1 MMALIMRAR
10 RPLRPKNGM
19 LVELSIKDFAIIEGL
34 KIQFGPGLNIFTG
47 ETGAGK
53 SIIMDAISLI
63 LGDRASNDIIRLG
76 RDEAQVEAL
85 FDIGEPKG
93 LALENVLNEAGIP
106 FSGDLVIKRVVQR
119 AGRNRIYIN
128 GSLATLVTL
137 TEVGRHLIDI
147 YGQSEHQSLTRP
159 EEHVEI
165 LDGFGVLEKLRSH
178 MSVCYK
184 EFSGARKELDAL
196 LQANRD
202 SAGRREFLEFQ
213 MKELS
218 DAAIQP
224 GEEDRLKR
232 EKERLRNSEK
242 IRAVTAQAEEGIYS
256 GTGSVVERLG
266 SMVKALKDVS
276 ALDERL
282 SPTVESL
289 QASLYQIEDGG
300 SFLRDY
306 VGSLEAD
313 PEGLDLLEMRLDT
326 INRLK
331 KKHAAA
337 TIDELIEKTAA
348 IGKELSLVADFDE
361 ASKGLEARLAK
372 AREKALE
379 ASKHLSD
386 ARAAAAKVLE
396 EKMEAELASLGFKG
410 AVFEVSIVTEA
421 GPDSALRVTEKG
433 ADRVNFLI
441 STNPGEGIKPLS
453 RIASGGELSRIML
466 AMKSVAASGR
476 VPSLIFDEID
486 TGVGGAMA
494 QVVGLKLKEVSASHQ
509 VICIT
514 HLPQIAAFA
523 ERHFAVEKKPTEGG
537 RTVTSVSELAGPDDK
552 VEQIS
557 KMLGGLKVTDTTR
570 KHASELVETAGRLAS
585 SIHGR
590 GGGNG
595 RKKQA

>member
-1 MMALIMRAR
+1 MRAR
-10 RPLRPKNGM
+10 RLLRPKNRM

-63 LGDRASNDIIRLG
+63 LGDRASNEIIRLG

-85 FDIGEPKG
+85 FDLGQPKG
-93 LALENVLNEAGIP
+93 LALEAVLNEAGIP

-159 EEHVEI
+159 EEHVEV
-165 LDGFGVLEKLRSH
+165 LDAFGELAKLRSH
-178 MSVCYK
+178 MSVCYR
-184 EFSGARKELDAL
+184 EYSGARKELDG
-196 LQANRD
+196 LQLANRA
-202 SAGRREFLEFQ
+202 SAGRREFLDFQ

-224 GEEDRLKR
+224 GEEERLKK

-242 IRAVTAQAEEGIYS
+242 IRVVASQAEAGIYS
-256 GTGSVVERLG
+256 EAGSVVERLG

-276 ALDERL
+276 ALDDRL
-282 SPTVESL
+282 AATVEAL
-289 QASLYQIEDGG
+289 QASLYQIEDAGA
-300 SFLRDY
+300 FLRDY
-306 VGSLEAD
+306 AGSIEAD
-313 PEGLDLLEMRLDT
+313 PEGLELLEMRLDT

-331 KKHAAA
+331 KKHSAA
-337 TIDELIEKTAA
+337 TVDELLEKMAAIEKD
-348 IGKELSLVADFDE
+348 LSLVAGFDE
-361 ASKGLEARLAK
+361 ALKGIEARLVS

-379 ASKHLSD
+379 AAKHLSD
-386 ARAAAAKVLE
+386 ARGAAAKILE
-396 EKMEAELASLGFKG
+396 GKMEAELASLGFKG
-410 AVFEVSIVTEA
+410 AVFEVSIATETGTDPA
-421 GPDSALRVTEKG
+421 PRITERG
-433 ADRVNFLI
+433 ADRVNFFI
-441 STNPGEGIKPLS
+441 STNPGEGIKPLA

-494 QVVGLKLKEVSASHQ
+494 QVVGVKLKEVSAGHQ

-523 ERHFAVEKKPTEGG
+523 ERHFAVEKKPTADG
-537 RTVTSVSELAGPDDK
+537 RTVTGVAELVAEGDK
-552 VEQIS
+552 IEQIS

-570 KHASELVETAGRLAS
+570 KHALELVETARRLAS
-585 SIHGR
+585 TKNGR
-590 GGGNG
+590 NG